1 MEDPVPDPE
10 CPGCQALLRRVAKL
24 EATVERLEARLG
36 QNSSNSGRPPSSDP
50 PGKHGQRK
58 KSSNGRRRGG
68 QPGHEKS
75 SRPLLP
81 PDQVDELHCVK
92 PSACSEC
99 GERLCGEDANPWRH
113 QTTEIPP
120 VRPIVTEY
128 QLHALQCHSCGQ
140 VTRAELPKGTPS
152 GAFGPRLEALV
163 VLLSGTFRLSRR
175 NVQALLVDG
184 FGVDVSLGMISKIE
198 QQMSALLALPHQSAL
213 VEFHRQPV
221 AHADETGWKEAGE
234 RSWLWAG
241 VSGTVSVFLIRSSR
255 GTQAAKELIGEE
267 SRATCITDRWSA
279 YEWVDLERR
288 QLCWSHLI
296 RDFQKIVDRGGE
308 SRVIG
313 ERLLIETETLFH
325 EWHLLRDGEISRRQ
339 LKRRTGKVRKRVR
352 ALLEIGTASTVFGVG
367 GLCRGILEL
376 ESAMWTFVDRPGVEP
391 TNNAAER
398 LIRPAVLWRKTSFGT
413 QSPAGSRFAER
424 ILTCVATLR
433 QQGRNVLEYLTALR
447 KAALSGA
454 PAPPLIG

>member
-1 MEDPVPDPE
+1 M
-10 CPGCQALLRRVAKL
+10 
-24 EATVERLEARLG
+24 
-36 QNSSNSGRPPSSDP
+36 
-50 PGKHGQRK
+50 
-58 KSSNGRRRGG
+58 
-68 QPGHEKS
+68 
-75 SRPLLP
+75 
-81 PDQVDELHCVK
+81 
-92 PSACSEC
+92 
-99 GERLCGEDANPWRH
+99 
-113 QTTEIPP
+113 
-120 VRPIVTEY
+120 
-128 QLHALQCHSCGQ
+128 
-140 VTRAELPKGTPS
+140 TRADLPKGTPT

-184 FGVDVSLGMISKIE
+184 FGVEVSLGMISKIE
-198 QQMSALLALPHQSAL
+198 QQMSVLLALPHQSAL
-213 VEFHRQPV
+213 EEFQRQPV
-221 AHADETGWKEAGE
+221 AHADETGWKEAG
-234 RSWLWAG
+234 RRLWLWAG
-241 VSGTVSVFLIRSSR
+241 VSAAASVFLIRACR
-255 GTQAAKELIGEE
+255 GAQAARELLGED
-267 SRATCITDRWSA
+267 SSATCITDRWSA
-279 YEWVDLERR
+279 YEWVDIERR

-308 SRVIG
+308 SQVIG
-313 ERLLIETETLFH
+313 ERLVLQAESLFH
-325 EWHLLRDGEISRRQ
+325 DWHLLRDSEISRRQ
-339 LKRRTGKVRKRVR
+339 FKRRASKVRKTVR
-352 ALLEIGTASTVFGVG
+352 ALLEIGTASTVFGVA

-376 ESAMWTFVDRPGVEP
+376 EPAMWTFVDQPGVEP